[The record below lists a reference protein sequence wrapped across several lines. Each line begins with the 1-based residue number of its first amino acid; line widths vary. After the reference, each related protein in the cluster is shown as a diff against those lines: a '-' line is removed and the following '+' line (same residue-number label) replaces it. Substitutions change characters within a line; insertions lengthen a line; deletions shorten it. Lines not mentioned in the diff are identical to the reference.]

1 MKFGQE
7 ALIKIGRLF
16 SGRDRQHD
24 TAEIADI
31 IGCDEEDIW
40 NALSEARA
48 AYRVHK
54 AWHRDYERSVRELRR
69 EARG

>member
-1 MKFGQE
+1 MTFGQE
-7 ALIKIGRLF
+7 ALIKIGQLF
-16 SGRDRQHD
+16 SGRDGQHD
-24 TAEIADI
+24 TAEIAKV

-54 AWHRDYERSVRELRR
+54 AWHRDHQQSVRDKSGV
-69 EARG
+69 AA